1 MEIIVK
7 GTGEKYLTPD
17 QIILNFN
24 FYVKGNTY
32 EEVLEVGTNNVY
44 SFINEFLAKE
54 NFTKEDLKTR
64 SFLIKE
70 ETRYDEVT
78 RKYLKDGFSFN
89 QNATLE
95 FDYDKDKL
103 SRMMSSLSTLS
114 MYPKC
119 QINFGVKDE
128 KTVKRSVIDIAY
140 NDAKEQALAIA
151 NAAGLELGEC
161 VKVDFKPFTTE
172 YVSYSNMDSEM
183 MMRTAKMG
191 VAPERVSTIFTPEDI
206 LISETLYTLWKTK

>member
-7 GTGEKYLTPD
+7 GTGEKYLTPN

-89 QNATLE
+89 QNATLK

-128 KTVKRSVIDIAY
+128 KTAKRSVIDIAY

-151 NAAGLELGEC
+151 SAAGLELGEC

>member
-7 GTGEKYLTPD
+7 GTGEKYFTPD
-17 QIILNFN
+17 EIILNFN
-24 FYVKGNTY
+24 FYVKGSTY
-32 EEVLEVGTNNVY
+32 EEVLEIGTNNVY
-44 SFINEFLAKE
+44 SFINEFLSKE

-70 ETRYDEVT
+70 ETRYDEST
-78 RKYLKDGFSFN
+78 RKYLKDGYSFN
-89 QNATLE
+89 QNATLK

-103 SRMMSSLSTLS
+103 ARMMASLSTLS

-128 KTVKRSVIDIAY
+128 KTARRSIVNIAY
-140 NDAKEQALAIA
+140 NDAKEQALSIA
-151 NAAGLELGEC
+151 SAAGLELGEC
-161 VKVDFKPFTTE
+161 IKVDFKPFTTE
-172 YVSYSNMDSEM
+172 YVSHSNMDSEM
-183 MMRTAKMG
+183 VMRTAKMG
-191 VAPERVSTIFTPEDI
+191 VAPDRVSAIFTPEDI